1 VSDDGILTLDSV
13 PLGQACEVID
23 IAGEDD
29 LASRLLEMGLIPGT
43 TVIKV
48 ATAPLGDPIEFE
60 VRGYML
66 SLRKSEAA
74 RASVKLL
81 P

>member
-1 VSDDGILTLDSV
+1 MSEAGTLTLDAI
-13 PLGQACEVID
+13 PFGQSCEVVD
-23 IAGEDD
+23 IAGDDD

-43 TVIKV
+43 TVVKV

-60 VRGYML
+60 VRGYLL

-74 RASVKLL
+74 RASVRLL
-81 P
+81 T